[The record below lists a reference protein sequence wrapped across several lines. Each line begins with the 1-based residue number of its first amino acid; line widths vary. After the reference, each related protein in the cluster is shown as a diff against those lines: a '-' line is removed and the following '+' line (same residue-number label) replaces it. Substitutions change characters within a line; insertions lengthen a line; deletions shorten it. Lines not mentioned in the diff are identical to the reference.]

1 MSLRLL
7 LLAAVLASVTA
18 CERGPSAADLE
29 TERRRADERAADE
42 ERIAELRELEDRAAA
57 RDAEMQAAQ
66 TDAERRQIA
75 AERAKIERERQRL
88 AAVQKEVDE
97 KRRAQEREE
106 DRRAAEDQAAADKA
120 AQRQAHAERT
130 LDFFYEALDPHGE
143 WMEVG
148 SYGYCWRPNA
158 ASRPNWRPYLDGN
171 WAWTDYGWTWASKE
185 PFGWATYHYG
195 RWTRVRRLG
204 WVWVPGS
211 EWAPAW
217 VAWRR
222 SDRYIGWAPLP
233 PEAHSGSGFTAAV
246 DSYYDIGPENYCFV
260 ETEDFGEPTY
270 VDQVVESQQNVTVI
284 NTTVNVTNVTY
295 KKVENKTVVFNG
307 GPNISELR
315 PRTEIR
321 RLKVE
326 RIDDQKTAGPAEQR
340 GNVLR
345 MNAPVVASSSKPT
358 KQPTRIKERVKA
370 EEVERGWSGGGDR
383 SGIDKLRAQQKE
395 EARKAERA
403 QQSAP
408 PAQQE
413 TTAPAPRQE
422 DSGRSGTARR
432 AQLPPGVEIGG
443 KIGTNQNIDKA
454 PAAAAPLAT
463 PAAPVEPAAAPGQ
476 GVRPRRERKEA
487 AERPAANSAPGT
499 PQPQQPAVPAE
510 AALGKVRANREP
522 ATPNVAEPLKRT
534 SRPAEPIVPPPA
546 AAQKEPQP
554 PAPVPAAPT
563 PVEQTAAP
571 TPGRPRR
578 SENQQPTAPEV
589 TKEAMRPPAPAAEAA
604 PAPEPGRRPRSQQQP
619 EAQAPA
625 TPASTR
631 SGEVA
636 PATEAAVSPTNEAAD
651 AGESPGVRRRV
662 RVLGS
667 NAAAAEG
674 ENADAD
680 SDRARRRIRVRE

>member
-222 SDRYIGWAPLP
+222 S
-233 PEAHSGSGFTAAV
+233 
-246 DSYYDIGPENYCFV
+246 
-260 ETEDFGEPTY
+260 
-270 VDQVVESQQNVTVI
+270 
-284 NTTVNVTNVTY
+284 
-295 KKVENKTVVFNG
+295 
-307 GPNISELR
+307 
-315 PRTEIR
+315 
-321 RLKVE
+321 
-326 RIDDQKTAGPAEQR
+326 
-340 GNVLR
+340 
-345 MNAPVVASSSKPT
+345 
-358 KQPTRIKERVKA
+358 
-370 EEVERGWSGGGDR
+370 
-383 SGIDKLRAQQKE
+383 
-395 EARKAERA
+395 
-403 QQSAP
+403 
-408 PAQQE
+408 
-413 TTAPAPRQE
+413 
-422 DSGRSGTARR
+422 
-432 AQLPPGVEIGG
+432 
-443 KIGTNQNIDKA
+443 
-454 PAAAAPLAT
+454 
-463 PAAPVEPAAAPGQ
+463 
-476 GVRPRRERKEA
+476 
-487 AERPAANSAPGT
+487 
-499 PQPQQPAVPAE
+499 
-510 AALGKVRANREP
+510 
-522 ATPNVAEPLKRT
+522 
-534 SRPAEPIVPPPA
+534 
-546 AAQKEPQP
+546 
-554 PAPVPAAPT
+554 
-563 PVEQTAAP
+563 
-571 TPGRPRR
+571 
-578 SENQQPTAPEV
+578 
-589 TKEAMRPPAPAAEAA
+589 
-604 PAPEPGRRPRSQQQP
+604 
-619 EAQAPA
+619 
-625 TPASTR
+625 
-631 SGEVA
+631 
-636 PATEAAVSPTNEAAD
+636 
-651 AGESPGVRRRV
+651 
-662 RVLGS
+662 
-667 NAAAAEG
+667 
-674 ENADAD
+674 
-680 SDRARRRIRVRE
+680 